1 MKEMIS
7 FCGLTCHKCP
17 IYLATREQDTNKKH
31 QMRVE
36 IAQAIYEI
44 YKEKMEAKDVTD
56 CDGCKTEKG
65 RLFSGS
71 TKCEIRKCA
80 KAKGIENCAHCSE
93 YACEKLEKFFA
104 TGPEAK
110 AQLDMIRSRII

>member
-1 MKEMIS
+1 MKEKAP
-7 FCGLTCHKCP
+7 L
-17 IYLATREQDTNKKH
+17 
-31 QMRVE
+31 
-36 IAQAIYEI
+36 
-44 YKEKMEAKDVTD
+44 KDGTA
-56 CDGCKTEKG
+56 G